1 MHELARS
8 ARSGSGPFATAPFG
22 NRPMEL
28 ALPLVHGPMGFFL
41 EGRSDP
47 PSDEG
52 QRAAGLRGH
61 GERSICDGD
70 RRSKPAG
77 PFVEALVKGLAC
89 DCDGVTAVSG
99 EPLRYGVGRF
109 GLKKEIITSNPADPL
124 ATGPCFSG
132 TLPNTPSPAPCFCGV
147 RRVPRNRGDMSTP

>member
-1 MHELARS
+1 MGLWGSFWRGDQIRLQMKDS
-8 ARSGSGPFATAPFG
+8 APPAFEDTANGQFATAI
-22 NRPMEL
+22 
-28 ALPLVHGPMGFFL
+28 V
-41 EGRSDP
+41 GRS
-47 PSDEG
+47 
-52 QRAAGLRGH
+52 QQA
-61 GERSICDGD
+61 
-70 RRSKPAG
+70 

-147 RRVPRNRGDMSTP
+147 RRVSRNRGDMSTP